1 MRDGNTIVF
10 ADGQMIENM
19 NELISIAKDNHMR
32 IIINEDKAVLVRI
45 SSRDENDSKK
55 DSGGK

>member
-1 MRDGNTIVF
+1 VRDGNTIVF